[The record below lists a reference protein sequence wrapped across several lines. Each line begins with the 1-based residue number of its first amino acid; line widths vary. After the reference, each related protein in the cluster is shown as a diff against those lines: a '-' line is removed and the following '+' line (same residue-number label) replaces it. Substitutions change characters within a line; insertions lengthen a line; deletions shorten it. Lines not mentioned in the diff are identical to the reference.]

1 MKGLGSALQRKI
13 LQGIEIKRRSEGQR
27 HLHRAAALL
36 ELAQAQLIRSRP
48 GVSRIT
54 PSGDFRRGCE
64 LIGDL
69 SLVAQMWDAQGA
81 VCKQEDQSQLALHRT
96 DEQHY
101 GAALLLATGSQEH
114 LKELRE
120 IAAARGM
127 TLDKDGLRKCDKII
141 ASESEEEIYRAL
153 GLQFIEPELREGR
166 GEIKLAQKGK
176 LPKLVADLDLRGIL
190 HAHTDRS
197 DGVDTLEAMVEA
209 TRERGYSY
217 FGVADHSRSAHY
229 AGGLS
234 IEEIAAQHV
243 EIDQLNRR
251 YGKRF
256 RIFKG
261 SARRRELRA
270 ACEGSD
276 RHGVG

>member
-1 MKGLGSALQRKI
+1 MATYRWSRKC
-13 LQGIEIKRRSEGQR
+13 
-27 HLHRAAALL
+27 
-36 ELAQAQLIRSRP
+36 P
-48 GVSRIT
+48 
-54 PSGDFRRGCE
+54 
-64 LIGDL
+64 
-69 SLVAQMWDAQGA
+69 DAHGA
-81 VCKQEDQSQLALHRT
+81 VRKQEDQSQLALHLT
-96 DEQHY
+96 DKQHY

-114 LKELRE
+114 LNELRE

-127 TLDKDGLRKCDKII
+127 TLDKDGLRKGDKII
-141 ASESEEEIYRAL
+141 ASKSEEEIYRAL

-166 GEIKLAQKGK
+166 GEITLAQKGK
-176 LPKLVADLDLRGIL
+176 LPTLVTDADLRGIL

-197 DGVDTLEAMVEA
+197 DGVDTLEAMAEA

-234 IEEIAAQHV
+234 LEEVAAQHA

-261 SARRRELRA
+261 IEFGYS
-270 ACEGSD
+270 C
-276 RHGVG
+276 

>member
-1 MKGLGSALQRKI
+1 M
-13 LQGIEIKRRSEGQR
+13 E
-27 HLHRAAALL
+27 
-36 ELAQAQLIRSRP
+36 
-48 GVSRIT
+48 
-54 PSGDFRRGCE
+54 
-64 LIGDL
+64 
-69 SLVAQMWDAQGA
+69 
-81 VCKQEDQSQLALHRT
+81 
-96 DEQHY
+96 
-101 GAALLLATGSQEH
+101 
-114 LKELRE
+114 
-120 IAAARGM
+120 
-127 TLDKDGLRKCDKII
+127 LRKCDKII

-197 DGVDTLEAMVEA
+197 DGVDTLEAMAEA